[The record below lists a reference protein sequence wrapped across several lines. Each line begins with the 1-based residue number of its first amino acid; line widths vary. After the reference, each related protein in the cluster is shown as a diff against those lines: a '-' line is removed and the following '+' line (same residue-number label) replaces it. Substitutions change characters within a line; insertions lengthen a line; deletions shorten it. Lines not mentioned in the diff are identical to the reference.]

1 MLPGEVAPLARNLFA
16 VKQRLGKLSRT
27 KMSDGLLQDEQFLR
41 IQKLND
47 AANKRRSIIV
57 DDDEIEDGLNFG
69 EESPSE
75 AVDGS
80 SVPVAVT
87 TEEELEVDGDTTI
100 QELEESQG
108 GTGIAVISESKEP
121 SPAKGA
127 GDDANCEKHLPDA
140 GFTIHL
146 KQLHGKEKLRF
157 RRDSN
162 QKISFFG
169 DVAFDSR
176 PSILDGAISEQI
188 RNKFEGPTLE
198 KQIRESKKR
207 HRTVQKDQIVIESEV
222 LNPNF
227 SGFYVLFWLAV
238 AFTCVKVCVNY
249 YLEHDGDLSE
259 SEILKFMTTDLLT
272 VATIDFFMYLNTYFV
287 FFIHWL
293 CRKNYIRWAT
303 TGFRLICI
311 YELSFVAFYMF
322 LTENVLKLHWVA
334 KIFLFLHSLVLLMK
348 MHSFAFFNGYL
359 WNISDELKF
368 SKNALAKCKDNADPK
383 IVETLERS
391 RDFCSSELL
400 SQSEKEPFPK
410 NINLK
415 NYFMYTMFP
424 TLVYQI
430 EYPRTKKIRW
440 DYVFEKVCAIF
451 GTIFVMMVLA
461 QTYMYPL
468 AIKAI
473 AIRDSPWTTLAE
485 RLKAWSFILVDY
497 IPAFI
502 AMYLLNF
509 YLIWDAILNCIAE
522 LTRFGDRYFY
532 GDWWNCVSWDE
543 FSRIW
548 NVPVHKFLL
557 RHVYHSSMSALQ
569 LNKNQ
574 ATLMTFF
581 LSAVVHE
588 LAMYVLFKRL
598 RVYLFFF
605 QMNQLPMVA
614 LSNSR
619 FLKKRTVI
627 GNVVFWIGI
636 CTGPSMLCSLYLTI

>member
-1 MLPGEVAPLARNLFA
+1 
-16 VKQRLGKLSRT
+16 
-27 KMSDGLLQDEQFLR
+27 MSEKLLQSEQFLK
-41 IQKLND
+41 IQKLNSVE
-47 AANKRRSIIV
+47 NKRRSIIV
-57 DDDEIEDGLNFG
+57 DEEDEDEGFSPVEDRDDQDADESLVTATVAATEGDIVAIGKTVFTSDKAEVDQNEAVVDDSSKPNKVTNEEKMVDG
-69 EESPSE
+69 EEQVGE
-75 AVDGS
+75 
-80 SVPVAVT
+80 
-87 TEEELEVDGDTTI
+87 
-100 QELEESQG
+100 QG
-108 GTGIAVISESKEP
+108 FK
-121 SPAKGA
+121 
-127 GDDANCEKHLPDA
+127 
-140 GFTIHL
+140 IHL

-162 QKISFFG
+162 KKISYFG
-169 DVAFDSR
+169 DVAFDFR
-176 PSILDGAISEQI
+176 PSILDGTISEPI
-188 RNKFEGPTLE
+188 RTKFEGPTLE
-198 KQIRESKKR
+198 KQIREAKKR
-207 HRTVQKDQIVIESEV
+207 SKNRGRDEIVIEAETLHPS
-222 LNPNF
+222 F

-238 AFTCVKVCVNY
+238 ALSCVKVSVDY
-249 YLEHDGDLSE
+249 YIEHDGNLRD
-259 SEILKFMTTDLLT
+259 SEILKFMTSDLIT
-272 VATIDFFMYLNTYFV
+272 VAWVDFLMYLNTYFV
-287 FFIHWL
+287 FAIHWL
-293 CRKNYIRWAT
+293 CKKNYMKWSK
-303 TGFRLICI
+303 TGFTLVSI
-311 YELSFVAFYMF
+311 YEFVFVIFYML

-348 MHSFAFFNGYL
+348 MHSFAFYNGYL
-359 WNISDELKF
+359 WNISDELRF
-368 SKNALAKCKDNADPK
+368 SKNAMAKYKETADASV
-383 IVETLERS
+383 IATLERS
-391 RDFCSSELL
+391 REFCASELE
-400 SQSEKEPFPK
+400 SQSSTEPFPK

-415 NYFMYTMFP
+415 NYFTYTMFP

-440 DYVFEKVCAIF
+440 DYVFEKLCAIF

-468 AIKAI
+468 AMKAI
-473 AIRDSPWTTLAE
+473 AIRDSPWTSLVD

-543 FSRIW
+543 FSRLW

-581 LSAVVHE
+581 LSAIVHE

-605 QMNQLPMVA
+605 QMNQLPLVA

-627 GNVVFWIGI
+627 GNVFFWIGI

>member
-1 MLPGEVAPLARNLFA
+1 
-16 VKQRLGKLSRT
+16 
-27 KMSDGLLQDEQFLR
+27 MSDEGLLQNEQFLR
-41 IQKLND
+41 IKKLN
-47 AANKRRSIIV
+47 AAENKRRSIIV
-57 DDDEIEDGLNFG
+57 DEDDYDDSLGPAEDSLLENVNEVSLPEGVVAQANLIPEGDTEGDMTIQETEEIEDC
-69 EESPSE
+69 ERP
-75 AVDGS
+75 AV
-80 SVPVAVT
+80 VVT
-87 TEEELEVDGDTTI
+87 GKKDETPE
-100 QELEESQG
+100 
-108 GTGIAVISESKEP
+108 
-121 SPAKGA
+121 
-127 GDDANCEKHLPDA
+127 HLSDA

-169 DVAFDSR
+169 DVAFDFR

-188 RNKFEGPTLE
+188 RTKFEGPTLE
-198 KQIRESKKR
+198 KQLREIKKKR
-207 HRTVQKDQIVIESEV
+207 KSLAKDQIVIESDV
-222 LNPNF
+222 LTPNF

-238 AFTCVKVCVNY
+238 ALTCVKVCVNY
-249 YLEHDGDLSE
+249 YIEHDGDLSD
-259 SEILKFMTTDLLT
+259 SEILKFMTTDLIT
-272 VATIDFFMYLNTYFV
+272 VAWVDFLMYLNTYFV
-287 FFIHWL
+287 LLIHWL
-293 CRKNYIRWAT
+293 CKHNYIRWSS
-303 TGFRLICI
+303 TGFTLVSI
-311 YELSFVAFYMF
+311 YELGFVGFYMF

-368 SKNALAKCKDNADPK
+368 SKNALAKSKETAKPE
-383 IVETLERS
+383 IIETLKRS
-391 RDFCSSELL
+391 RDFCTFELE
-400 SQSEKEPFPK
+400 SQSKKEPFPQ
-410 NINLK
+410 NINFK

-430 EYPRTKKIRW
+430 EYPRTKRVRW
-440 DYVFEKVCAIF
+440 DYVFEKLCAIF

-461 QTYMYPL
+461 QSYMYPL

-473 AIRDSPWTTLAE
+473 TIRDSPWTTLAD
-485 RLKAWSFILVDY
+485 RLKKWSFILVDY

-502 AMYLLNF
+502 AMYLLTF

-581 LSAVVHE
+581 LSAIVHE

-605 QMNQLPMVA
+605 QMNQLPLVA

-627 GNVVFWIGI
+627 GNIVFWIGI

>member
-1 MLPGEVAPLARNLFA
+1 MSENL
-16 VKQRLGKLSRT
+16 LENEL
-27 KMSDGLLQDEQFLR
+27 FLK
-41 IQKLND
+41 IQKLNSVE
-47 AANKRRSIIV
+47 NRRQSIII
-57 DDDEIEDGLNFG
+57 DDDE
-69 EESPSE
+69 
-75 AVDGS
+75 AVDHLETRDEQTAEKKLDEGKIGAKEGDIVAIGDSIYSATKVENNLAAESTEAAVLIDDSVQS
-80 SVPVAVT
+80 SVEKTVEKSSSGLLV
-87 TEEELEVDGDTTI
+87 
-100 QELEESQG
+100 
-108 GTGIAVISESKEP
+108 EP
-121 SPAKGA
+121 RF
-127 GDDANCEKHLPDA
+127 E
-140 GFTIHL
+140 IHL

-162 QKISFFG
+162 QKISYFG
-169 DVAFDSR
+169 DVAFDCR
-176 PSILDGAISEQI
+176 PSVIDGTISEQI
-188 RNKFEGPTLE
+188 RTKFEGPTLE
-198 KQIRESKKR
+198 RQIKEAKKR
-207 HRTVQKDQIVIESEV
+207 RNSRGADDTVIETETLHPS
-222 LNPNF
+222 F
-227 SGFYVLFWLAV
+227 TGFYILFWMAV
-238 AFTCVKVCVNY
+238 AFSCVKVSVNY
-249 YLEHDGDLSE
+249 YCEHDGNLRD
-259 SEILKFMTTDLLT
+259 SEILKFMTTDLVT
-272 VATIDFFMYLNTYFV
+272 VAWVDLLMYLCTYFV
-287 FFIHWL
+287 FGIHWL
-293 CRKNYIRWAT
+293 CKRNFMKWSN
-303 TGFRLICI
+303 TGFTLTSI
-311 YELSFVAFYMF
+311 YEFGFVIFFML

-348 MHSFAFFNGYL
+348 MHSFAFYNGYL

-368 SKNALAKCKDNADPK
+368 SKNALAKYKDTADASV
-383 IVETLERS
+383 IGTLERS
-391 RDFCSSELL
+391 RDFCTSELE
-400 SQSEKEPFPK
+400 SQSSTEPFPQ

-430 EYPRTKKIRW
+430 KYPRMKRVRW
-440 DYVFEKVCAIF
+440 DYVFEKLCAIF
-451 GTIFVMMVLA
+451 GTIFVMMLLA

-473 AIRDSPWTTLAE
+473 SIRESPWTSLAD

-502 AMYLLNF
+502 AMYLLTF

-543 FSRIW
+543 FSRLW

-581 LSAVVHE
+581 LSAIVHE
-588 LAMYVLFKRL
+588 LAMYVLFERL

-605 QMNQLPMVA
+605 QMNQLPLVA

-619 FLKKRTVI
+619 FLRKRTVL

>member
-1 MLPGEVAPLARNLFA
+1 
-16 VKQRLGKLSRT
+16 
-27 KMSDGLLQDEQFLR
+27 MSDEEGLLQNEQFLR
-41 IQKLND
+41 IQKLN
-47 AANKRRSIIV
+47 AAENKRRSIIV
-57 DDDEIEDGLNFG
+57 EDEEFDDSRLDSSQGELNDESLPDTVVIG
-69 EESPSE
+69 EQALTE
-75 AVDGS
+75 GK
-80 SVPVAVT
+80 T
-87 TEEELEVDGDTTI
+87 TDENPEEEREV
-100 QELEESQG
+100 
-108 GTGIAVISESKEP
+108 VISEIEEQIE
-121 SPAKGA
+121 AA
-127 GDDANCEKHLPDA
+127 GGEKDEALIERHASDA

-146 KQLHGKEKLRF
+146 KQLHGKERIRF

-169 DVAFDSR
+169 DVAFTSR
-176 PSILDGAISEQI
+176 PSILDGAISDPI
-188 RNKFEGPTLE
+188 RTKFEGPTLE
-198 KQIRESKKR
+198 KQIKELRRKQKNNKKGEPVVGNDAI
-207 HRTVQKDQIVIESEV
+207 TPS
-222 LNPNF
+222 F
-227 SGFYVLFWLAV
+227 AGFYVLFWLAV
-238 AFTCVKVCVNY
+238 ALSCVKVSVDY
-249 YLEHDGDLSE
+249 YFEHNGDLSE
-259 SEILKFMTTDLLT
+259 SEILKFMTTDLVT
-272 VATIDFFMYLNTYFV
+272 VAWVDLLMYLNTYFV
-287 FFIHWL
+287 LFVHWM
-293 CRKNYIRWAT
+293 CKNNYIKWT
-303 TGFRLICI
+303 NTGFTLTSI
-311 YELSFVAFYMF
+311 YEFVFVVFYMF

-368 SKNALAKCKDNADPK
+368 SKNALAKYKDTAKPE
-383 IVETLERS
+383 IIATLERS
-391 RDFCSSELL
+391 RDFCTFELE
-400 SQSEKEPFPK
+400 SQSEKEPFPQ
-410 NINLK
+410 NINFK
-415 NYFMYTMFP
+415 NYFRYSMFP

-430 EYPRTKKIRW
+430 EYPRTEKIRW
-440 DYVFEKVCAIF
+440 DYVFEKLCAIF

-473 AIRDSPWTTLAE
+473 SIRDSPWTSLVD

-548 NVPVHKFLL
+548 NIPVHKFLL

-605 QMNQLPMVA
+605 QMNQLPLVA
-614 LSNSR
+614 ISNSR

-627 GNVVFWIGI
+627 GNVIFWIGI